1 RPAWRT
7 DRMHVVNWR
16 RGTGTAA
23 VLLALNPAASAPTR
37 AGDDDPRAHGHDGRC
52 HWSGPCSGLVL
63 PYRTRSW
70 LYGYPDYAY
79 GRGPVN
85 DLGRA
90 TLYPGF
96 RGYGVIGSPG
106 YGLGVGPASLIDSVG
121 QPAPL
126 LRPDAWYRV
135 GVGPR
140 VRRRPL
146 TAERVASRWRIAPL
160 NGSDPT
166 RAGPADRGSDDG

>member
-1 RPAWRT
+1 
-7 DRMHVVNWR
+7 MHVVNM
-16 RGTGTAA
+16 RGWAWTAV
-23 VLLALNPAASAPTR
+23 VLLALNPAVSAPAQ
-37 AGDDDPRAHGHDGRC
+37 AGDDVQPADGPDRRL

-106 YGLGVGPASLIDSVG
+106 YGLGMGPTSSIDSYG
-121 QPAPL
+121 KPQPCLWPMGG
-126 LRPDAWYRV
+126 YRF
-135 GVGPR
+135 GYGPGYEYGR
-140 VRRRPL
+140 
-146 TAERVASRWRIAPL
+146 
-160 NGSDPT
+160 
-166 RAGPADRGSDDG
+166 